1 MTRLLSRYQSLSRR
15 GKLAVATGAVLFIA
29 ACGGG
34 GALGGIQTLGAGF
47 VQAFNADANADPVD
61 PDAIALTVD
70 PTIDPF
76 NP

>member
-1 MTRLLSRYQSLSRR
+1 MSTLLTKYRALSRR
-15 GKLAVATGAVLFIA
+15 GKVLATTGAVIFVA

-34 GALGGIQTLGAGF
+34 GLAGIQTLGAGF
-47 VQAFNADANADPVD
+47 VQAFNADMNSDPVD
-61 PDAIALTVD
+61 PDTIALTVD